1 MTTCDM
7 KYVDNV
13 LDEEQGLKR
22 FKNTTAICICLNIKL
37 KMEAIAIHR
46 SA

>member
-22 FKNTTAICICLNIKL
+22 FKKTPQQYAYVSTLN
-37 KMEAIAIHR
+37 
-46 SA
+46 